1 MKFHRTFLKSK
12 RKEIALCK
20 SVRPDIDGSCTNQLC
35 VLSIEAAR
43 DCFIGIQSED
53 IFLAEEV
60 GSCIMSFILTGE
72 TLNNN
77 CAERHAMMPL
87 HSIQNIVMLKEGNI
101 FNQHFKI
108 CWMVK
113 FYQQSLIVYDYFIKL
128 SCCVR

>member
-1 MKFHRTFLKSK
+1 MKFHRTFLKIK

-20 SVRPDIDGSCTNQLC
+20 GVCFDVDGSCTNQVC

-43 DCFIGIQSED
+43 GCFIGIQSED

-60 GSCIMSFILTGE
+60 GSCILSFLLTGE

-87 HSIQNIVMLKEGNI
+87 HAIQNVALLK
-101 FNQHFKI
+101 
-108 CWMVK
+108 
-113 FYQQSLIVYDYFIKL
+113 
-128 SCCVR
+128 